1 MERFVD
7 ANHPWL
13 KEIHPE
19 PLIRT
24 LVEAIRIPSL
34 TGSEREM
41 GEYCAERMRRAGLEV
56 AEETLRPE
64 SPNFVGR
71 LAGGRPGLSLCYHAH
86 TDTVPPG
93 DAGTWTKDPF
103 AGVVEN
109 GRVFGRGACDVK
121 QDIAVMLTV
130 AKILA
135 EHRDRLSGS
144 LVLCFASGEE
154 IADSAGTQHVIDSG
168 RLGDVDFAVVGEQT
182 ECRVGIAH
190 RGGLHLLV
198 TVKGES
204 AHSSIADRAGVN
216 AIYKMSRV
224 VETIRT
230 QYLPDLA
237 GRSHPYL
244 PAPTANVAII
254 RGGVK
259 PNMVPDR
266 CEMVM
271 GRRTLP
277 HETPEQVRDEVD
289 AILGGLRRED
299 PELDVEV
306 EVTKVMAPFETDPQ
320 NPHVRSLLRA
330 ASEVLG
336 APQEPMGYVAGT
348 DARLFPPAGIPAV
361 VFGPGEFSQ
370 AHTAD
375 ESVSIDQVVQATRIL
390 ALLAADLLE

>member
-1 MERFVD
+1 MD

-144 LVLCFASGEE
+144 LVLCFTSGEE